1 MTTFRTYEEPHQVST
16 EAGTV
21 LFKKIMP
28 VLDFKFQFYS
38 GAPRGEKVM
47 LQHYMWREAQEPL
60 AGGIEMQ
67 AAKMNTAFL
76 KAHRSLKPG
85 PVALEA
91 RHFSGRTLC
100 PQIKPWTL
108 SKRLRQVVQWFAE

>member
-1 MTTFRTYEEPHQVST
+1 
-16 EAGTV
+16 
-21 LFKKIMP
+21 
-28 VLDFKFQFYS
+28 
-38 GAPRGEKVM
+38 M

-67 AAKMNTAFL
+67 AAKMNTAFV

-91 RHFSGRTLC
+91 RHFSGRTLL
-100 PQIKPWTL
+100 PTDQAMDTVKEAKA
-108 SKRLRQVVQWFAE
+108 SGSVVC